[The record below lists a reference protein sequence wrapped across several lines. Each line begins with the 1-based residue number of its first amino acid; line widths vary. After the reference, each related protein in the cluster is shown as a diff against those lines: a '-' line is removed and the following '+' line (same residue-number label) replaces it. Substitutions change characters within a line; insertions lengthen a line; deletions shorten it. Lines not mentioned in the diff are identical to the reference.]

1 MQTNSAAS
9 RDRSSILLWA
19 VVSKLCVGWSVN
31 YFMFTQQFFS
41 VYFGVGRPPRYYER
55 RSLNVVQGRLAKP
68 DKHAPF
74 HCCHPQEVPGC
85 PPEWN
90 SAVYIF
96 VGLMLALGLKCLSTF
111 SVPACGAYISDPQS
125 MRVLCCAYF
134 VAGGVAAWCAASLR
148 HLGCHC
154 CNPDADFDHT
164 VTYFEK
170 GFRVL
175 RSRISALL

>member
-55 RSLNVVQGRLAKP
+55 RSLNVAQGRLAKP

-74 HCCHPQEVPGC
+74 HCCHPQEVPAC

-125 MRVLCCAYF
+125 VRVLCCAYF
-134 VAGGVAAWCAASLR
+134 MLHDVLLHFAIFAVTVAIPMRILAIRLHILKKAFVFSL
-148 HLGCHC
+148 HVFLLYCNSHC
-154 CNPDADFDHT
+154 
-164 VTYFEK
+164 
-170 GFRVL
+170 
-175 RSRISALL
+175 